1 MKNFNLCLIA
11 LIFGS
16 FIFTHSPCHANTIS
30 SNIKPS
36 SSLIEIVPDND
47 DGIDPDWKILIT
59 HVHNSIVVNNSKG

>member
-16 FIFTHSPCHANTIS
+16 FIFTDNPCHANTIS

-47 DGIDPDWKILIT
+47 DTIDPDWKILIT
-59 HVHNSIVVNNSKG
+59 HVYNSIVVDNSKG